1 MKKYLLLSYF
11 AILSGMLYGISSE
24 EQIIPSE
31 MLLSPDNSIPQ
42 VNVEEEEYLET
53 NDIEEELSNASS
65 LEECTN

>member
-1 MKKYLLLSYF
+1 MKKYLFFYYF
-11 AILSGMLYGISSE
+11 AILTGMVYGISSE

-53 NDIEEELSNASS
+53 NDIEEELSSTSS
-65 LEECTN
+65 LEEYAN

>member
-1 MKKYLLLSYF
+1 MV
-11 AILSGMLYGISSE
+11 YGISSE

-53 NDIEEELSNASS
+53 NDIEEELSSTSS
-65 LEECTN
+65 LEEYAN